1 MAAVLLNEMLSCE
14 WMRETGKK
22 EFLDRLQV
30 ERVSGHAWYG
40 DTISLQI
47 TETVHGVHLN

>member
-1 MAAVLLNEMLSCE
+1 MLLSEILSRE
-14 WMRETGKK
+14 WTRETGK
-22 EFLDRLQV
+22 FLDGLQV
-30 ERVSGHAWYG
+30 ERVSGHAGDG